1 MHKLKRSIAMML
13 AVGLAAGLAAC
24 GGSDST
30 TGAATGGAGTTAAGG
45 GQPAA
50 EAPPTIVVKNAEPVG
65 GIQRLEFTAG
75 EDIRFRV
82 KSDTA
87 DEVHFHG
94 YDIGKDVAAGGTVSF
109 DVPAE
114 IEGIFEVELE
124 EHQEQIAEVR
134 VNP

>member
-13 AVGLAAGLAAC
+13 AVGLATGLAAC

-65 GIQRLEFTAG
+65 GIQRLEYNAG